1 MTDTKENAEIGDTW
15 TNWSGNQIAKPMKV
29 IEPVG
34 ADQLKTLLKTAPGPV
49 RVVGA
54 GHSFTPLA
62 CTDGTLVRLDRM
74 GLVRS
79 ADSERKTAWVNAG
92 ARLKDLSPALEDHG
106 LAFRNLGDINAQSL
120 AGAIS
125 TATHGTGE
133 GLACLSAETL
143 AFKLLTA
150 SGDVMTV
157 SRDKDREVFEA
168 CRVSLGAIGILV
180 EAEIQL
186 VAPYNL
192 HRRTWAEPVDDLLSA
207 AGTRWQTL
215 RNYEFF
221 YVPFSGYGISIAHE
235 ETDAPATPR
244 PESDDDDAV
253 LGLKRARDY
262 AGDNVSSRRE
272 FLAGAFEQFDGEDV
286 IGNSWQLLASE
297 RNVPFNEM
305 EYHLPVET
313 ALDALDEVITY
324 IERERPDVFF
334 PIEVRKSA
342 GDDIWLSPFNGEGRI
357 SVAVHAFAEDAY
369 DFFFSHIEPIFRRAG
384 GRPHWG
390 KLHNL
395 RHRDLRSLYPQF
407 DRFCAVRREIDPEG
421 RFMTP
426 YLRTLFEPEA

>member
-1 MTDTKENAEIGDTW
+1 MADTQENIENTTVW
-15 TNWSGNQIAKPMKV
+15 TNWSGNQVAQPTQV
-29 IEPVG
+29 VEP
-34 ADQLKTLLKTAPGPV
+34 ADAGQLQTLLTTAPDPV

-62 CTDGTLVRLDRM
+62 CTDGTLIRLDRL
-74 GLVRS
+74 GLVHS
-79 ADSERKTAWVNAG
+79 ADSEKKTAWVNAG
-92 ARLKDLSPALEDHG
+92 ARLKDLSPALEAHG

-133 GLACLSAETL
+133 TLACLSAETR
-143 AFKLLTA
+143 AFRLLTA
-150 SGDVMTV
+150 GGDLLTV
-157 SRDKDREVFEA
+157 SRDEDRDVFEA

-180 EAEIQL
+180 DAEIKL

-192 HRRTWAEPVDDLLSA
+192 HRRPWAEPLGEILSA
-207 AGTRWQTL
+207 ARTRWQSL

-235 ETDAPATPR
+235 ETDAPVTPR

-262 AGDNVSSRRE
+262 AGGNAPSRRDY
-272 FLAGAFEQFDGEDV
+272 LAGAFARFEGEDV
-286 IGNSWQLLASE
+286 VGNSWQLLASE

-305 EYHLPVET
+305 EYHLPEET
-313 ALDALDEVITY
+313 ALDALQEVITY

-334 PIEVRKSA
+334 PIEVRKTA
-342 GDDIWLSPFNGEGRI
+342 GDDIWLSPFSGAGRI
-357 SVAVHAFAEDAY
+357 SVAVHAFAEDEY

-390 KLHNL
+390 KLHSL
-395 RHRDLRSLYPQF
+395 RYRDPCDLYPHF
-407 DRFCAVRREIDPEG
+407 ERFCDVRRRMDPKG